1 MKRSIRTLTA
11 LVLVSAAG
19 ITFSGAAQAKHV
31 GNSGG
36 SGGYTCT
43 VTQNGVTSTQTFKD
57 DAAEDHWEALY
68 GPDGGTCT
76 GD

>member
-1 MKRSIRTLTA
+1 MVTA
-11 LVLVSAAG
+11 LVLVSGAG
-19 ITFSGAAQAKHV
+19 MVFTGNAQAKH
-31 GNSGG
+31 SGG
-36 SGGYTCT
+36 SGGLPYTCT
-43 VTQNGVTSTQTFKD
+43 VTQNGVASAQSFQD